1 MNGTER
7 HTLRRQELSSRRA
20 GSALEPM
27 ELQPAARPSSG
38 ASGGRQ
44 KPTAADGS
52 DDETDSSDTVDQE
65 ALRAAEAAK
74 WHEIIAQKY
83 KHRQLLTKR
92 AAESL
97 SVQDE
102 LDQAEQTDVITAVM
116 QLPAI
121 VVGAMAP
128 FEAHAEREG
137 ADVEGEAKGTA
148 NPSLRTRAKP
158 PPPRAATD
166 AHGLPVFSR
175 KLIVHET
182 KFVGPQLADD
192 PDDGATSTKL
202 GAGDEGGQERR
213 QEGPG
218 LLGLMAWWL
227 SFGTSTAADGKP
239 RSDAADRASSAGAAR
254 PGDEAPEPSVL
265 GFLFGSKDDGEDREA
280 MKAPTH
286 KPVYVAAR
294 GLPSPHCAPTR
305 HGRAPPHQDE
315 SVRLLP
321 PCASGLRLHRVQ
333 RGGQPGSSSGGSRAV
348 PRRPRV
354 HTQSA

>member
-27 ELQPAARPSSG
+27 DLRPAPRPSSG
-38 ASGGRQ
+38 PSGGQR
-44 KPTAADGS
+44 KPAATDES
-52 DDETDSSDTVDQE
+52 DDETDSNDAVDQE

-128 FEAHAEREG
+128 FDAHAEREG
-137 ADVEGEAKGTA
+137 ADVEGD
-148 NPSLRTRAKP
+148 PSGATTPGLRTHGKP
-158 PPPRAATD
+158 PPPRAAAD

-192 PDDGATSTKL
+192 PDDGTTPTKL
-202 GAGDEGGQERR
+202 GGGDEGGQQRG
-213 QEGPG
+213 QEGSG

-227 SFGTSTAADGKP
+227 SFGTSTAADSKP
-239 RSDAADRASSAGAAR
+239 QSVTAGRASSTAGAAQ
-254 PGDEAPEPSVL
+254 PGGEAPEPSVF
-265 GFLFGSKDDGEDREA
+265 GFLFGSKDDGEGDEA

-286 KPVYVAAR
+286 KPVYVATR
-294 GLPSPHCAPTR
+294 GLPSPRCAPT
-305 HGRAPPHQDE
+305 ASPP
-315 SVRLLP
+315 P
-321 PCASGLRLHRVQ
+321 T
-333 RGGQPGSSSGGSRAV
+333 PG
-348 PRRPRV
+348 
-354 HTQSA
+354 